1 MGCIE
6 KLDYEVIIRH
16 ASFPEAAKYIRTH
29 CAEAYEVKPGFK
41 IFDKAIIGIPPV
53 MIGLEGDVVT
63 FPFTKPC
70 HGTFLLRVTDG
81 AEAAMIRSKAKRVK
95 P

>member
-6 KLDYEVIIRH
+6 KLDYEILIRH
-16 ASFPEAAKYIRTH
+16 VSFPEAAKYIRSH
-29 CAEAYEVKPGFK
+29 CAEAYEVRPGFR
-41 IFDKAIIGIPPV
+41 IFDKAMIGIPPV
-53 MIGLEGDVVT
+53 LIGIDGDTIT

-70 HGTFLLRVTDG
+70 HGTFLLRVDDA
-81 AEAAMIRSKAKRVK
+81 AEAASIRMKAKRVK

>member
-6 KLDYEVIIRH
+6 KLDYEVIIRN

-29 CAEAYEVKPGFK
+29 CAEAYEVRPGFK
-41 IFDKAIIGIPPV
+41 IFDKAMIGIPPV
-53 MIGLEGDVVT
+53 LIGIDGDILT

-70 HGTFLLRVTDG
+70 HGTFLLRVTD
-81 AEAAMIRSKAKRVK
+81 AKEAAMIRMKAKRVK

>member
-6 KLDYEVIIRH
+6 KLPYEVLIRH
-16 ASFPEAAKYIRTH
+16 ASFPETAKYIREH
-29 CAEAYEVKPGFK
+29 CAEAYEVRPGFK
-41 IFDKAIIGIPPV
+41 IFEKAMIGIPPV
-53 MIGLEGDVVT
+53 LIGIDGDTLT

-70 HGTFLLRVTDG
+70 HGTFLLRVTD
-81 AEAAMIRSKAKRVK
+81 AEEAAMIRTKAKRVK